1 VPVFSILEQKEL
13 MTMRFMMMNKPGR
26 DVDGPP
32 SPKEEKTLGQLIR
45 EAEAVVPI
53 GDEGLQ
59 PNSKGTRVRI
69 SGKKFIIDGPFAETK
84 ELIASNA
91 IVQANSKQ
99 EAIEWIQPF

>member
-1 VPVFSILEQKEL
+1 
-13 MTMRFMMMNKPGR
+13 MTMRFRMNKPGR

-69 SGKKFIIDGPFAETK
+69 SGKKFIITDGPFAETK
-84 ELIASNA
+84 ELIASNT

-99 EAIEWIQPF
+99 EAIEWIESF